1 MSTQNAIFAKPPLP
15 LSGDEFF
22 LTDGGIETTL
32 IFLDNIDLPMFAAFV
47 LLENEDGRAA
57 LTSYFERHIEVA
69 KAHGLGFVL
78 ESPTWRASRE
88 WGAKLGYSA
97 DQVAEFNS
105 ESIYLMRT
113 LRNTYENFIRPLVIS
128 GCIGPRGDGYDPGEI
143 MSVDEAHE
151 YHQHQVTALAEA
163 GADFVTGITITNT
176 PEAIGI
182 VRAAKSAGI
191 PVAMSLTVETDG
203 TLPTGQPLGEAIE
216 QIDRMTDEYAQYF
229 MINCAHPDHFEDVL
243 QAGGDWILRIG
254 GVRANA
260 SRMSHAELDESEV
273 LDDGNP
279 RELGEDYVRLLKL
292 LPNMRVLGGCC
303 GTDHRHIDA
312 MGHACTH
319 TAHAVA

>member
-1 MSTQNAIFAKPPLP
+1 MSNQDAIIAKPTLP
-15 LSGDEFF
+15 LAGDEFF

-32 IFLDNIDLPMFAAFV
+32 IFHENIDLPMFAAFV
-47 LLENEDGRAA
+47 LLENDAGRAA

-69 KAHGLGFVL
+69 KSHGLGFVL

-97 DQVAEFNS
+97 DQVAQFNA

-113 LRNTYENFIRPLVIS
+113 LRNKHEDSLSPLFIS

-143 MSVDEAHE
+143 MSVEAARE
-151 YHQHQVTALAEA
+151 YHQHQVTALTEA
-163 GADFVTGITITNT
+163 GADLVTGITITNT
-176 PEAIGI
+176 PEAAGI
-182 VRAAKSAGI
+182 VNAAKSAGV
-191 PVAMSLTVETDG
+191 PVVMSLTVETDG
-203 TLPTGQPLGEAIE
+203 ALPTGQPLGEAIE
-216 QIDRMTDEYAQYF
+216 LIDQATDQYAQYF

-243 QAGGDWILRIG
+243 RAGGEWVRRIG

-279 RELGEDYVRLLKL
+279 HELGEDYTRLLTL
-292 LPNMRVLGGCC
+292 LPNLRVLGGCC

-312 MGHACTH
+312 MGHACVH
-319 TAHAVA
+319 SVRAVA